1 MEFKELKI
9 LLKKLF
15 NQYVKKHIKRILIAL
30 ILSIIVA
37 ASTSGIAWLLDPA
50 VKKIFIEQNKI
61 FAWSIPLLIVIAFS
75 SKGLSLY
82 FARVNIIRVGEEVA
96 GELQKKVATN
106 ILLSDIQTLDNRHS
120 GKYISNVMYDTHH
133 VQNLVSTGVLNLMK
147 DTFSVLALV
156 SLMFYQNWK
165 LALFAILMIP
175 FAGGLAKSLGKRIG
189 KATSKAGESSGVL
202 ASFLT
207 EIFKGSKMIRIY
219 QKESQEDIKAKS
231 VIDDLVEKNIKIG
244 TVMIRA
250 TPIMETLTGFMIA
263 GFIIFSGKLIASGEL
278 GVNNFFSFLAAMMLA
293 YQPIRSLATINMVAY
308 QGATAFKRISRIIDK
323 KILITE
329 NEKSPKLI
337 IKNSDIKFDKVDFKY
352 NSTNEK
358 AVKDVSFDI
367 KGNTMA
373 AFVGH
378 SGAGKSTIINL
389 LPRFYDP
396 QNGSIEIDNQ
406 NIRDVSLKSLRKN
419 ISMVSQDVILFDDTI
434 KNNIAYA
441 KDGASQEEI
450 EKACGFAAADEF
462 IQKLPKGYETIIG
475 ENGVRLSGG
484 QKQRI
489 SIARAILKEAPI
501 ILLDEATSSLDA
513 ESEEIV
519 QNAILNLTKNK
530 TTLVIAHRLS
540 TIHNANKIFVLKNGQ
555 IKDSGKHDYLIK
567 NCEEYKSLYEKQLKK
582 IQ

>member
-1 MEFKELKI
+1 MNFEELKI

-15 NQYVKKHIKRILIAL
+15 IQYVKKHLKKIYIAL
-30 ILSIIVA
+30 ILSLIVA

-50 VKKIFIEQNKI
+50 VKKIFIEQNKV
-61 FAWSIPLLIVIAFS
+61 FAWSIPLLIVIAFT

-82 FARVNIIRVGEEVA
+82 FARINIIRVGEEVA

-106 ILLSDIQTLDNRHS
+106 ILTSDIQTLDNRHS

-147 DTFSVLALV
+147 DSFSVVALV

-165 LALFAILMIP
+165 LALFAILMMP
-175 FAGGLAKSLGKRIG
+175 LAAGLAKSLGKRIG
-189 KATSKAGESSGVL
+189 KATSKAGESSGNL
-202 ASFLT
+202 ASFLS

-219 QKESQEDIKAKS
+219 QKEKYENEKARK

-244 TVMIRA
+244 SVMIRA
-250 TPIMETLTGFMIA
+250 TPIMETLTGLMIA
-263 GFIIFSGKLIASGEL
+263 GFIIFSGKLISSGEL

-293 YQPIRSLATINMVAY
+293 YQPIRSLATINMAAY
-308 QGATAFKRISRIIDK
+308 QGAAAFKRISSIIDRNI
-323 KILITE
+323 KIKEEINT
-329 NEKSPKLI
+329 PKLI
-337 IKNSDIKFDKVDFKY
+337 LKNSNIKFTNVSFKY
-352 NSTNEK
+352 ETTDEK
-358 AVKDVSFDI
+358 AIKDINLDI
-367 KGNTMA
+367 KGNSIA

-396 QNGSIEIDNQ
+396 QEGSIEIDGQ
-406 NIRDVSLKSLRKN
+406 NIRDVSLESLRKN
-419 ISMVSQDVILFDDTI
+419 LSMVSQDVILFDDTI
-434 KNNIAYA
+434 KNNISYA
-441 KDGASQEEI
+441 KEGASDHDI
-450 EKACGFAAADEF
+450 KKACKFAAANEF
-462 IQKLPKGYETIIG
+462 IEKLPNGYDTLIG
-475 ENGVRLSGG
+475 ENGIRLSGG

-489 SIARAILKEAPI
+489 SIARAILKESPL

-519 QNAILNLTKNK
+519 QNAIMNLTKNK

-540 TIHNANKIFVLKNGQ
+540 TIHNANKIFVLKNGN
-555 IKDSGKHDYLIK
+555 IVNSGNHDFLIN
-567 NCEEYKSLYEKQLKK
+567 NCDEYKTLYKKQLK
-582 IQ
+582 